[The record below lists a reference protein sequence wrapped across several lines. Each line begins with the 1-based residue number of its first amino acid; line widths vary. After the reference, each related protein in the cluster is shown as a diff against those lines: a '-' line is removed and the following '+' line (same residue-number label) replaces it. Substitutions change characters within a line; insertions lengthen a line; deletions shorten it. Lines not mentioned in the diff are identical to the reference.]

1 MKPNLSY
8 ATLLYIQAAVN
19 YGNPKAQYHL
29 GKVFLK
35 GEGRE
40 KNLIQAA
47 RWFQLSAKKGNP
59 AAQAML

>member
-1 MKPNLSY
+1 M
-8 ATLLYIQAAVN
+8 N